1 MLIAARTIK
10 ALVVLVL
17 VICGGLLVLSGSG
30 VNLEEMMQGHFG
42 ATAVI
47 TAGTFLQTFV
57 RDIRLTSYELAVGV
71 LMLALAALV
80 GFYRT

>member
-1 MLIAARTIK
+1 MLIAARIIK

-30 VNLEEMMQGHFG
+30 VNLDEMMQGRFG

-47 TAGTFLQTFV
+47 VAGTFLQTLV
-57 RDIRLTSYELAVGV
+57 RDLRLTNYELAVGV
-71 LMLALAALV
+71 LMLALAALM
-80 GFYRT
+80 GFFRT